1 MAIKGG
7 RMITAKIKFF
17 IAGGT
22 AILLGMLLIKGSSA
36 DDLSR
41 GMLLYQSN
49 CLSCHGEKGDG
60 NGPAAAGL
68 GTNPTDFTSSQM
80 STLTDAM
87 LEKAVVE
94 GISTVPMHSWGST
107 LSREDVAAVIKY
119 TRTFQ
124 K

>member
-7 RMITAKIKFF
+7 LMITAKIKFL
-17 IAGGT
+17 IAGGA
-22 AILLGMLLIKGSSA
+22 AIVFGLLLINASFA
-36 DDLSR
+36 DDPSR

-49 CLSCHGEKGDG
+49 CLQCHGEKGDG
-60 NGPAAAGL
+60 IGPAAAGL
-68 GTNPTDFTSSQM
+68 VPNPTDLTSSQM
-80 STLTDAM
+80 STLTDAL

-94 GISTVPMHSWGST
+94 GISTVPMHSWGNT
-107 LSREDVAAVIKY
+107 LSKEDVAAVIKY